1 MSEAK
6 QVEVKT
12 ASNGFYIG
20 FNKIVAISSKVLM
33 GIFIVLIAIFPSQA
47 NAFFQSAKGFVLF
60 HFATWYMYIVLVF
73 IGSCFGLALWPATG
87 RQRLG
92 KVVDKPEFSRLS
104 WFSMLFGAGIGIGML
119 TFATGEPIYQ
129 FNNNPDIIKGLAE
142 SRSPEAVKSA
152 YEWSFM
158 HWGLTA
164 WSCYALVGLALAFFA
179 YTKDQPLTIRS
190 ALLPLFG
197 NRLSGLLGHV
207 IDIVAVFA
215 TILGISV
222 TIGYGVS
229 QFASGLHNISGAS
242 WMMEP
247 DGKPALIATLLCLLV
262 IVFASTLSALSGVG
276 RGIKWLSNLN
286 MGLSFFVILF
296 LIVFGA
302 TAFAIKTFFAGIWDY
317 ILAFPR
323 MSTEIWKD
331 VGTDKSKAL
340 AQWQGDWTIFY
351 WAWWIAF
358 APFVGLFFARIS
370 KGRTI
375 REYILGTLIVPSV
388 MCFVWF
394 AAAGGTA
401 IDMELRG
408 IANGQIIDADI
419 SSQLFTT
426 INLMLSPILAKLMS
440 LIIVILLMTY
450 LVTSADSAVLVI
462 TLIASG
468 GVRSVNVKQHIVL
481 WGLILG
487 LAIAALLVAGGLDA
501 INAAMIVAALPFSFV
516 MGLMALSLII
526 GVVKNRA

>member
-1 MSEAK
+1 MTDVAH
-6 QVEVKT
+6 VEVKT
-12 ASNGFYIG
+12 ASGGFYTG
-20 FNKIVAISSKVLM
+20 FNKTVAITSKIIM
-33 GIFIVLIAIFPSQA
+33 GLFIFWAAIFPSQA
-47 NAFFQSAKGFVLF
+47 NEIFQNAKAYVNSSFG
-60 HFATWYMYIVLVF
+60 TWYMYIVLMFVLC
-73 IGSCFGLALWPATG
+73 CFGLAIWPAAG

-92 KVVDKPEFSRLS
+92 KEADRPEFSRLS

-129 FNNNPDIIKGLAE
+129 FNNNPDIIKGVVE

-197 NRLSGLLGHV
+197 NRLSGMLGHV
-207 IDIVAVFA
+207 IDIVAVLA
-215 TILGISV
+215 TIMGISV

-229 QFASGLHNISGAS
+229 QFVSGLHNISGAD
-242 WMMEP
+242 WMLGLE
-247 DGKPALIATLLCLLV
+247 GKPTLKATLLCLLI
-262 IVFASTLSALSGVG
+262 IVAASTLSALSGVG

-296 LIVFGA
+296 LIIFGA
-302 TAFAIKTFFAGIWDY
+302 TAFAVKTFFTGIWDY
-317 ILAFPR
+317 LLAFPQ

-331 VGTDKSKAL
+331 VGTEQSQAL
-340 AQWQGDWTIFY
+340 AKWQGDWTIFY
-351 WAWWIAF
+351 WGWWVAF

-401 IDMELRG
+401 IDMELSG
-408 IANGQIIDADI
+408 VANGQIIDADI
-419 SSQLFTT
+419 SSQLFAT
-426 INLMLSPILAKLMS
+426 INLILAPIWAKLMS
-440 LIIVILLMTY
+440 FIIVVLLLTY

-462 TLIASG
+462 NLISSG
-468 GVRSVNVKQHIVL
+468 GETSVKARQHIIL
-481 WGLILG
+481 WGIILG
-487 LAIAALLVAGGLDA
+487 ASIAALLVAGGLDA
-501 INAAMIVAALPFSFV
+501 INAAMIVGALPFSFV
-516 MGLMALSLII
+516 MVLMTISLII